1 MKPCPKVRV
10 RGGALLLAALTLS
23 AASDDT
29 ADPAEE
35 PRKIGLVERAER
47 GLAQLDVS
55 VRGPW
60 EAISDLTVEDFE
72 LVINGQLIEGVIV
85 DRLCSQPDPSE
96 KASKRAAAE
105 PPSPAVE
112 AGPASLPDRLP
123 ASFLFYFDQQLM
135 SGAGRQNSIDLT
147 REMIPKLIR
156 DGNRAAIV
164 SSGRRL
170 ATLADLTD
178 DVDVLLETLDRL
190 ERDREQWVAY
200 PQEEDFRIREVL
212 ETLENLGIYSAC
224 GTARRFQR
232 EESWHTDKALRLFSL
247 TLGHLA
253 ELDPPKVVFYFADK
267 MRSNAGMHYMTYVG
281 GCASTSD
288 GGGPDAGDLGGF
300 GAVFA
305 IDRVIEEA
313 AAHGTRVYAVRP
325 EGLVAETLISA
336 RSGIRA
342 GETTNQQRVS
352 QAGDSLAGLALETGG
367 RFFINGEG
375 SSKIVKAVDAD
386 LGCMYLLSFDP
397 TGLPQDKPLRV
408 LLRTKRPKVKAFV
421 RGRAVL
427 QSESARRTS
436 KLMAAFAAPGSV
448 RTDTAI
454 GGVIV
459 PTGFADGR
467 YTALVQISAPGSPL
481 SEAEWD
487 LGASLLSR
495 GEFKEDAS
503 GRVAVKQRGVPVVF
517 ETEMSFKPGP
527 YELILVAHES
537 VSSQMGTKRIE
548 GHWPER
554 GEGAAIGPI
563 AVIQPAD
570 GVFVREGETRLRGAM
585 GKEEKELLRTDLP
598 TALVGLVCRGSSKKE
613 RLRIERL
620 LIGETETR
628 FPEMEIELGD
638 ERCAQVRDLIPASTM
653 TPGRFVYR
661 IRIVQGETEIASTE
675 RSFAAID
682 EPSAE
687 SWRGKGGSAP

>member
-105 PPSPAVE
+105 PPAPAVE

-224 GTARRFQR
+224 GTCKFCRNGDENLCPSFRATGRDADGGYAEYMTVPENFAHAIPEQFSDSEAAPLLCAGAIGYR
-232 EESWHTDKALRLFSL
+232 SLRL
-247 TLGHLA
+247 
-253 ELDPPKVVFYFADK
+253 
-267 MRSNAGMHYMTYVG
+267 SNLE
-281 GCASTSD
+281 D
-288 GGGPDAGDLGGF
+288 GGRLGLTGF
-300 GAVFA
+300 GASAHIVLKMVRHRYPNSHVYVFA
-305 IDRVIEEA
+305 RSEEE
-313 AAHGTRVYAVRP
+313 R
-325 EGLVAETLISA
+325 ETCL
-336 RSGIRA
+336 
-342 GETTNQQRVS
+342 
-352 QAGDSLAGLALETGG
+352 
-367 RFFINGEG
+367 
-375 SSKIVKAVDAD
+375 
-386 LGCMYLLSFDP
+386 
-397 TGLPQDKPLRV
+397 
-408 LLRTKRPKVKAFV
+408 
-421 RGRAVL
+421 
-427 QSESARRTS
+427 
-436 KLMAAFAAPGSV
+436 
-448 RTDTAI
+448 
-454 GGVIV
+454 
-459 PTGFADGR
+459 
-467 YTALVQISAPGSPL
+467 
-481 SEAEWD
+481 
-487 LGASLLSR
+487 
-495 GEFKEDAS
+495 
-503 GRVAVKQRGVPVVF
+503 
-517 ETEMSFKPGP
+517 
-527 YELILVAHES
+527 
-537 VSSQMGTKRIE
+537 
-548 GHWPER
+548 
-554 GEGAAIGPI
+554 
-563 AVIQPAD
+563 
-570 GVFVREGETRLRGAM
+570 
-585 GKEEKELLRTDLP
+585 
-598 TALVGLVCRGSSKKE
+598 
-613 RLRIERL
+613 
-620 LIGETETR
+620 
-628 FPEMEIELGD
+628 
-638 ERCAQVRDLIPASTM
+638 CAQVFKDFLS
-653 TPGRFVYR
+653 
-661 IRIVQGETEIASTE
+661 
-675 RSFAAID
+675 
-682 EPSAE
+682 
-687 SWRGKGGSAP
+687 